1 MLIDLNDNSPVIVAG
16 CRTPFLRSMT
26 DFKNFSSYDLA
37 RIALKGLIDRSGLN
51 GSEIDQ
57 VIFGCVLNEP
67 QTSNV
72 AREALIGAHLPLQI
86 PAHTIAMACISS
98 GRAISV
104 AAGMIAAGRAD
115 VIVAGGTEALSN
127 IPILLRRP
135 LRHKLMDMRRLK
147 NPLDWIKWIGRLR
160 PRDFIPEIPEV
171 AEFSN
176 SLTMGQSSDRISA
189 RWGVTREE
197 QDRYALR
204 SHQLAARAT
213 EEGLFSEEILPTPVP
228 PRFKKTIMRDNGI
241 RGDTSLEKL
250 AKLPPA
256 FYFPFGSATAG
267 NSSFLSDGGAAV
279 LLMSNRKAKDLG
291 YRPLARIAGFTFT
304 GCDPYEELL
313 LGPAFAIPKLLEETG
328 TSLSSIDVFEFHE
341 AFAGQV
347 LANLRAL
354 DSDTFARERLGRE
367 SRVGEIDIERLNTRG
382 GSLSLGH
389 PFGATGARLLI
400 NCCNRLHHENANMGL
415 IASCAA
421 GGLGHAMLVERMG

>member
-1 MLIDLNDNSPVIVAG
+1 MFIDLNDNSPVIVAG
-16 CRTPFLRSMT
+16 CRTPFLRSGT
-26 DFKNFSSYDLA
+26 DFKHFSSYDLA
-37 RIALKGLIDRSGLN
+37 RIVLKGLVDRSGLN
-51 GSEIDQ
+51 AHGIDQ

-72 AREALIGAHLPLQI
+72 AREALIGANLPLRI

-104 AAGMIAAGRAD
+104 GAGMIASGAAD
-115 VIVAGGTEALSN
+115 IIVAGGTEALSN

-135 LRHKLMDMRRLK
+135 LRRKLMDMRRLK
-147 NPLDWIKWIGRLR
+147 TPIDWVKWIGRLR
-160 PRDFIPEIPEV
+160 PRDFIPELPEI

-176 SLTMGQSSDRISA
+176 SLTMGQSSDRLSA
-189 RWGVTREE
+189 QWGVSREE
-197 QDRYALR
+197 QDRFALR
-204 SHQLAARAT
+204 SHQCAARAT
-213 EEGLFSEEILPTPVP
+213 EEGLFAKEILPTPLP
-228 PRFKKTIMRDNGI
+228 PKFKKTIIRDNGI

-250 AKLPPA
+250 SKLPPA

-291 YRPLARIAGFTFT
+291 YQPLARIKGFTFT

-313 LGPAFAIPKLLEETG
+313 LGPAFAVPKLLEQTG
-328 TSLSSIDVFEFHE
+328 ASLSSIDVFEFHE

-354 DSDTFARERLGRE
+354 DSESFARERLGRE
-367 SRVGEIDIERLNTRG
+367 SKVGEIDIERLNARG

-400 NCCNRLHHENANMGL
+400 NCCNRLRHENANLGL

-421 GGLGHAMLVERMG
+421 GGLGHAMLIERMS